1 MPHPWLVRSAPAP
14 MVAGPIRRNLAS
26 QGIKMIRLSLAAL
39 LALSTLA
46 GCDLMKP
53 PAAMAHDDMAP
64 AMEDGAMAPMED
76 HSMGGDAQM

>member
-1 MPHPWLVRSAPAP
+1 
-14 MVAGPIRRNLAS
+14 
-26 QGIKMIRLSLAAL
+26 MIRLSLAAL